1 MNLVYVKQEPVELE
15 WMSLRPR
22 GLALFPKPAVWRR
35 ELLESESRAASTAG
49 EPLRL
54 KSTQALAV
62 AVP

>member
-1 MNLVYVKQEPVELE
+1 
-15 WMSLRPR
+15 MSLRPR

-35 ELLESESRAASTAG
+35 ELLGIGIEGGFAG
-49 EPLRL
+49 REPLRL